1 MNSFIK
7 GLKELNNY
15 TYTENNA
22 LSLKSTLDAVYDLFA
37 LGAAYRQRSEED
49 VIILFKKAYRE
60 NAELAMK
67 CLFYIRD
74 AREGQGERRFFRVC
88 MNWLAKSNDR
98 EAAKRNLQYVSEFGR
113 WDDLYCFV
121 DTPLQ
126 NDALEI
132 MRQQIALDMSCKT
145 PSLLAKWLKSIN
157 TSSAE
162 SRRLANITREY
173 FGMTHKQYR
182 RILSILRERINVL
195 EKLMSAGE
203 WEKIEFDKIPSRA
216 GLIYRNAFARRD
228 ILRERYEKFMMDKNT
243 KVNAKVLYPYECVK
257 SALDYI
263 KHKNYGLGS
272 DKLDRAAIN
281 KYWDSLRDYFDGAA
295 FNGMALVDTSDSMT
309 IKYNS
314 IAPINISIALG
325 LYCAEKCSGPYAG
338 HFITFE
344 SNPHFIEVEGK
355 DFVEKVENIINAPWG
370 NSTNLE
376 KAFDLMLETAIRNNL
391 SQEDIPKNLIIIS
404 DMQIDACAEDFDNN
418 HITSMSIIRKKWKE
432 YGYEMPKL
440 VYWNVNARQ
449 DTILDDAK
457 SNITY
462 VSGSSPVI
470 YEMIM
475 QGKNGIQMMYEK
487 LNSERYSCIY

>member
-1 MNSFIK
+1 MSNAFIN
-7 GLKELNNY
+7 GLREMSNY

-22 LSLKSTLDAVYDLFA
+22 VSLRSTLDAVYDLFA

-49 VIILFKKAYRE
+49 IINLFKKAYRE

-88 MNWLAKSNDR
+88 MNWLAKSDDR

-113 WDDLYCFV
+113 WDDLYCFI

-182 RILSILRERINVL
+182 RTLSILRERINVL

-203 WEKIEFDKIPSRA
+203 WDKIEFDKIPSRA

-228 ILRERYEKFMMDKNT
+228 VLRERYEKFIMDKNT

-257 SALDYI
+257 SALDHI
-263 KHKNYGLGS
+263 DHKIYGCA
-272 DKLDRAAIN
+272 DKLERAAIN
-281 KYWDSLRDYFDGAA
+281 KYWDNLRNYFDGAA
-295 FNGMALVDTSDSMT
+295 FNGMALVDTSGSMT
-309 IKYNS
+309 IKRNS

-355 DFVEKVENIINAPWG
+355 DFVEKVENISNAPWG
-370 NSTNLE
+370 NSTNVE

-391 SQEDIPKNLIIIS
+391 SQKDIPENLIVIS
-404 DMQIDACAEDFDNN
+404 DQEFDQTGYNN
-418 HITSMSIIRKKWKE
+418 RIFNTLCDGIKNRWKAV
-432 YGYEMPKL
+432 GYEMPHL
-440 VYWNVNARQ
+440 VFWNCNARH
-449 DTILDDAK
+449 DLIPMKDDG
-457 SNITY
+457 NVTF
-462 VSGSSPVI
+462 VSGASPVI
-470 YEMIM
+470 FEMIM
-475 QGKNGIQMMYEK
+475 SGKKGIQVMKET
-487 LNSERYSCIY
+487 LECERYSCIH

>member
-1 MNSFIK
+1 MSNGFID
-7 GLKELNNY
+7 GLREINNV
-15 TYTENNA
+15 TYTENGA
-22 LSLKSTLDAVYDLFA
+22 ISLRSTLDAVYDLFA
-37 LGAAYRQRSEED
+37 LGAAFRQRSEED
-49 VIILFKKAYRE
+49 IITLFKKAYRE
-60 NAELAMK
+60 DPELAMK

-88 MNWLAKSNDR
+88 MNWLAKSDDR

-126 NDALEI
+126 NDALEL

-182 RILSILRERINVL
+182 RTLSILRERINVL
-195 EKLMSAGE
+195 ERLMSAGE

-228 ILRERYEKFMMDKNT
+228 ILRERYEKFIMDKNT
-243 KVNAKVLYPYECVK
+243 KVNAKVLYPYECVE
-257 SALDYI
+257 SAL
-263 KHKNYGLGS
+263 KCRGR
-272 DKLDRAAIN
+272 DKLERAAIN
-281 KYWDSLRDYFDGAA
+281 KYWDNLRDYFNGAA
-295 FNGMALVDTSDSMT
+295 FNGMALVDVSSSMT
-309 IKYNS
+309 IQHNS
-314 IAPINISIALG
+314 IAPINIAIALG
-325 LYCAEKCSGPYAG
+325 LYCAEKCTGPYKG
-338 HFITFE
+338 YFITFE
-344 SNPHFIEVEGK
+344 SNPHFIEVEGE
-355 DFVEKVENIINAPWG
+355 DFVEKVKNMYNAPWG
-370 NSTNLE
+370 GSTNIE
-376 KAFDLMLETAIRNNL
+376 KAFDLMLQVAIRNNL

-404 DMQIDACAEDFDNN
+404 DMQIDACVKDFDNN
-418 HITSMSIIRKKWKE
+418 HITSMSTIRKKWKE
-432 YGYEMPKL
+432 CGYEMPKL

-449 DTILDDAK
+449 NTILDDAK

-462 VSGSSPVI
+462 VSGSSSVI

>member
-1 MNSFIK
+1 MSNGFISGLREMN
-7 GLKELNNY
+7 NV
-15 TYTENNA
+15 TYTENGA
-22 LSLKSTLDAVYDLFA
+22 VSLRSTLDAVYDLFA

-49 VIILFKKAYRE
+49 IISLFKKAYRE
-60 NAELAMK
+60 DAELAMK

-88 MNWLAKSNDR
+88 MNWLAKSDDR
-98 EAAKRNLQYVSEFGR
+98 EAAKRNLQHVAEFGR
-113 WDDLYCFV
+113 WDDLYCFI

-173 FGMTHKQYR
+173 FRMTHKQYR
-182 RILSILRERINVL
+182 RTLSILRERINVL

-203 WEKIEFDKIPSRA
+203 WDKIEFDKIPSRA
-216 GLIYRNAFARRD
+216 GLIYRNAFAHRD
-228 ILRERYEKFMMDKNT
+228 VLRERYEKFIMDKNT

-263 KHKNYGLGS
+263 EHENYGLGS

-281 KYWDSLRDYFDGAA
+281 KYWDNLKDYFNGASLNA
-295 FNGMALVDTSDSMT
+295 MAIVDTSGSMT

-314 IAPINISIALG
+314 IAPINIAISLG
-325 LYCAEKCSGPYAG
+325 LYCAEKCSGPYKG

-344 SNPHFIEVEGK
+344 SNPHFMEVKGE
-355 DFVEKVENIINAPWG
+355 DFVEKVEYVSVAPWG
-370 NSTNLE
+370 GNTNIE
-376 KAFDLMLETAIRNNL
+376 RAFDMMLEVAVRNNL
-391 SQEDIPKNLIIIS
+391 SQEDIPENLIIIS
-404 DMQIDACAEDFDNN
+404 DQEFDAATWDHGFSTLCDAIKDNWAG
-418 HITSMSIIRKKWKE
+418 M
-432 YGYEMPKL
+432 GYKMPHL
-440 VYWNVNARQ
+440 IFWNCNARH
-449 DTILDDAK
+449 DLIPMRDEGEVTF
-457 SNITY
+457 
-462 VSGSSPVI
+462 VSGASPVI
-470 YEMIM
+470 FEMIM
-475 QGKNGIQMMYEK
+475 SSKSGKKMMKEK
-487 LNSERYSCIY
+487 LGSERYSCIH

>member
-1 MNSFIK
+1 MSNGFINGLREMN
-7 GLKELNNY
+7 NV
-15 TYTENNA
+15 TYTENGA
-22 LSLKSTLDAVYDLFA
+22 ISLKSTLDAVYDLFA
-37 LGAAYRQRSEED
+37 LGAAFRQRSEED
-49 VIILFKKAYRE
+49 IILLFKRAYRE
-60 NAELAMK
+60 DPELAMK

-88 MNWLAKSNDR
+88 MNWLAKSDDR

-173 FGMTHKQYR
+173 FRMTHKQYR
-182 RILSILRERINVL
+182 RTLSILRERINVL
-195 EKLMSAGE
+195 ERLMSAGE

-228 ILRERYEKFMMDKNT
+228 ILRERYEKFIMDKNT

-257 SALDYI
+257 SALERR
-263 KHKNYGLGS
+263 GR
-272 DKLDRAAIN
+272 DRLERPAIN
-281 KYWDSLRDYFDGAA
+281 KYWDNLRDYFNGAA
-295 FNGMALVDTSDSMT
+295 FNGMALVDVSGSMT
-309 IKYNS
+309 IQHNS
-314 IAPINISIALG
+314 IAPINIAIALG
-325 LYCAEKCSGPYAG
+325 LYCAEKCSGPYKG

-344 SNPHFIEVEGK
+344 SNPHFIEVEGE
-355 DFVEKVENIINAPWG
+355 DFVEKVKNMYNAPWG
-370 NSTNLE
+370 GSTNIE
-376 KAFDLMLETAIRNNL
+376 KAFDLMLQVAIRNNL

-404 DMQIDACAEDFDNN
+404 DMQIDACVKDFDNN

-432 YGYEMPKL
+432 CGYEMPKL

-449 DTILDDAK
+449 NTILDDAK

-475 QGKNGIQMMYEK
+475 QGKNGVQMMYEK

>member
-1 MNSFIK
+1 MSNGFIDGLREMN
-7 GLKELNNY
+7 NV
-15 TYTENNA
+15 TYTENGA
-22 LSLKSTLDAVYDLFA
+22 ISLRSTLDAVYDLFA
-37 LGAAYRQRSEED
+37 LGAAFRQRSEED
-49 VIILFKKAYRE
+49 IILLFKRAYRE
-60 NAELAMK
+60 DPELAMK

-74 AREGQGERRFFRVC
+74 VREGQGERRFFRVC
-88 MNWLAKSNDR
+88 MNWLAKSDDR

-182 RILSILRERINVL
+182 RTLSILRERINVL
-195 EKLMSAGE
+195 ERLMSAGE
-203 WEKIEFDKIPSRA
+203 WDKIEFDKIPSRA

-228 ILRERYEKFMMDKNT
+228 ILRERYEKFIMDKNT
-243 KVNAKVLYPYECVK
+243 KVNAKVLYPYECVE
-257 SALDYI
+257 SAL
-263 KHKNYGLGS
+263 KRRGR
-272 DKLDRAAIN
+272 DRLERVAIN
-281 KYWDSLRDYFDGAA
+281 KYWDNLRDYFNGAA
-295 FNGMALVDTSDSMT
+295 FNGMALVDVSGSMT
-309 IKYNS
+309 IQHNS
-314 IAPINISIALG
+314 IAPINIAIALG
-325 LYCAEKCSGPYAG
+325 LYCAEKCSGPYKG

-344 SNPHFIEVEGK
+344 SNPHFIEVEGE
-355 DFVEKVENIINAPWG
+355 DFVEKVKNMHNAPWG
-370 NSTNLE
+370 GSTNIE
-376 KAFDLMLETAIRNNL
+376 KAFDLMLQVAIRNNL

-404 DMQIDACAEDFDNN
+404 DMQIDACVKDFDNN
-418 HITSMSIIRKKWKE
+418 HITSMSTIRKKWKE
-432 YGYEMPKL
+432 CGYEMPKL

-449 DTILDDAK
+449 NTILDDAK

>member
-1 MNSFIK
+1 MSNSFID
-7 GLKELNNY
+7 GLREMNNV
-15 TYTENNA
+15 TYTENGA
-22 LSLKSTLDAVYDLFA
+22 ISLRSTLDAVYDLFA
-37 LGAAYRQRSEED
+37 LGAAFRQRSEED
-49 VIILFKKAYRE
+49 IILLFKRAYRE
-60 NAELAMK
+60 DPELAMK

-74 AREGQGERRFFRVC
+74 VREGQGERRFFRVC
-88 MNWLAKSNDR
+88 MNWLAKSDDR
-98 EAAKRNLQYVSEFGR
+98 EAAKRNLQYISEFGR

-182 RILSILRERINVL
+182 RTLSILRERINVL
-195 EKLMSAGE
+195 ERLMSVGE

-228 ILRERYEKFMMDKNT
+228 ILRERYEKFIMDKNT
-243 KVNAKVLYPYECVK
+243 KVNAKVLYPYECVE
-257 SALDYI
+257 SAL
-263 KHKNYGLGS
+263 KRRGR
-272 DKLDRAAIN
+272 DRLERVAIN
-281 KYWDSLRDYFDGAA
+281 KYWDNLRDYFNGAA
-295 FNGMALVDTSDSMT
+295 FNGMALVDVSGSMT
-309 IKYNS
+309 IQHNS
-314 IAPINISIALG
+314 IAPINIAIALG
-325 LYCAEKCSGPYAG
+325 LYCAEKCSGPYKG

-344 SNPHFIEVEGK
+344 SNPHFIEVEGE
-355 DFVEKVENIINAPWG
+355 DFVEKVKNMYNAPWG
-370 NSTNLE
+370 GSTNIE
-376 KAFDLMLETAIRNNL
+376 KAFDLMLQVAIRNNL

-404 DMQIDACAEDFDNN
+404 DMQIDACVKDFDNN
-418 HITSMSIIRKKWKE
+418 HITSMSTIRKKWKE
-432 YGYEMPKL
+432 CGYEMPKL

-449 DTILDDAK
+449 NTILDDAK

-475 QGKNGIQMMYEK
+475 QGKNGVQMMYEK

>member
-1 MNSFIK
+1 MSNAFIN
-7 GLKELNNY
+7 GLREMSNY

-22 LSLKSTLDAVYDLFA
+22 VSLRSTLDAVYDLFA

-49 VIILFKKAYRE
+49 IINLFKKAYRE

-88 MNWLAKSNDR
+88 MNWLAKSDDR

-113 WDDLYCFV
+113 WDDLYCFI

-182 RILSILRERINVL
+182 RTLSILRERINVL

-203 WEKIEFDKIPSRA
+203 WDKIEFDKIPSRA

-228 ILRERYEKFMMDKNT
+228 VLRERYEKFIMDKNT

-263 KHKNYGLGS
+263 DHGCA

-281 KYWDSLRDYFDGAA
+281 KYWDNLRDYFDGAA
-295 FNGMALVDTSDSMT
+295 FNGMALVDTSGSMT
-309 IKYNS
+309 IKRNS
-314 IAPINISIALG
+314 IAPINISVALG

-344 SNPHFIEVEGK
+344 SNPHFIEVEGE
-355 DFVEKVENIINAPWG
+355 DFVEKVKNISNAPWG
-370 NSTNLE
+370 NSTNVE

-391 SQEDIPKNLIIIS
+391 SQKDIPENLIVIS
-404 DMQIDACAEDFDNN
+404 DMEFDQTDYKNRIFN
-418 HITSMSIIRKKWKE
+418 TLCDSIKDRWE
-432 YGYEMPKL
+432 AVGYEMPHL
-440 VYWNVNARQ
+440 VFWNCNARH
-449 DTILDDAK
+449 DLIPMKDDG
-457 SNITY
+457 NVTF
-462 VSGSSPVI
+462 VSGASPVI
-470 YEMIM
+470 FEMIM
-475 QGKNGIQMMYEK
+475 SGKKGIEVMKET
-487 LNSERYSCIY
+487 LECERYSCIH

>member
-1 MNSFIK
+1 MN
-7 GLKELNNY
+7 NV

-22 LSLKSTLDAVYDLFA
+22 LSFKSTLDAVYDLFA
-37 LGAAYRQRSEED
+37 LGAAFRQRSEED
-49 VIILFKKAYRE
+49 IILLFKKAYRE

-74 AREGQGERRFFRVC
+74 VREGQGERRFFRVC
-88 MNWLAKSNDR
+88 MNWLAKSDDR

-182 RILSILRERINVL
+182 RTLSILRERINVL
-195 EKLMSAGE
+195 ERLMSAGE
-203 WEKIEFDKIPSRA
+203 WSKIDFSKIPSRA

-228 ILRERYEKFMMDKNT
+228 ILRERYEKFIMDKNT
-243 KVNAKVLYPYECVK
+243 KVNAKVLYPYECVE
-257 SALDYI
+257 SALECRGRDR
-263 KHKNYGLGS
+263 LE
-272 DKLDRAAIN
+272 RAAIN
-281 KYWDSLRDYFDGAA
+281 KYWDNLKDYFNGAA
-295 FNGMALVDTSDSMT
+295 FNGMALVDVSGSMT
-309 IKYNS
+309 VRYNS
-314 IAPINISIALG
+314 IAPINIAIALG
-325 LYCAEKCSGPYAG
+325 LYCAEKCSGPYKG

-344 SNPHFIEVEGK
+344 SNPHFIEIEGE
-355 DFVEKVENIINAPWG
+355 DFIEKVNNMHRAPWG
-370 NSTNLE
+370 GSTNIE
-376 KAFDLMLETAIRNNL
+376 KAFDLILQVAIRNNL

-432 YGYEMPKL
+432 CGYEMPKL

-475 QGKNGIQMMYEK
+475 QGKNGIQMMKEK
-487 LNSERYSCIY
+487 LESERYSCIH

>member
-1 MNSFIK
+1 MSNSFID
-7 GLKELNNY
+7 GLREMNNV
-15 TYTENNA
+15 TYTENGA
-22 LSLKSTLDAVYDLFA
+22 ISLRSTLDAVYDLFA
-37 LGAAYRQRSEED
+37 LGAAFRQRSEED
-49 VIILFKKAYRE
+49 IILLFKRAYRE
-60 NAELAMK
+60 DPELAMK

-74 AREGQGERRFFRVC
+74 VREGQGERRFFRVC
-88 MNWLAKSNDR
+88 MNWLAKSDDR
-98 EAAKRNLQYVSEFGR
+98 EAAKRNLQYISEFGR

-173 FGMTHKQYR
+173 FRMTHKQYR
-182 RILSILRERINVL
+182 RTLSILRERINVL
-195 EKLMSAGE
+195 ERLMSAGE

-228 ILRERYEKFMMDKNT
+228 ILRERYEKFIMDKNT

-257 SALDYI
+257 SALERR
-263 KHKNYGLGS
+263 GR
-272 DKLDRAAIN
+272 DRLERPAIN
-281 KYWDSLRDYFDGAA
+281 KYWDNLRDYFNGAA
-295 FNGMALVDTSDSMT
+295 FNGMALVDVSGSMT
-309 IKYNS
+309 IQHNS
-314 IAPINISIALG
+314 IAPINIAIALG
-325 LYCAEKCSGPYAG
+325 LYCAEKCSGPYKG

-344 SNPHFIEVEGK
+344 SNPHFIEVEGE
-355 DFVEKVENIINAPWG
+355 DFVEKVKNMYNAPWG
-370 NSTNLE
+370 GSTNIE
-376 KAFDLMLETAIRNNL
+376 KAFDLMLQVAIRNNL

-404 DMQIDACAEDFDNN
+404 DMQIDACVKDFDNN
-418 HITSMSIIRKKWKE
+418 HITSMSTIRKKWKE
-432 YGYEMPKL
+432 CGYEMPKL

-449 DTILDDAK
+449 NTILDDAK

-475 QGKNGIQMMYEK
+475 QGKNGVQMMYEK

>member
-1 MNSFIK
+1 MSNAFIN
-7 GLKELNNY
+7 GLREMNNY
-15 TYTENNA
+15 TYTENGA
-22 LSLKSTLDAVYDLFA
+22 VSLRSTLDAVYDLFA

-49 VIILFKKAYRE
+49 IIILFKKAYRE

-113 WDDLYCFV
+113 WDDLYCFI

-162 SRRLANITREY
+162 SRKLANITREY

-182 RILSILRERINVL
+182 RTLSILRERINVL

-203 WEKIEFDKIPSRA
+203 WDKIEFDKIPSRA
-216 GLIYRNAFARRD
+216 GLIYRNAFAHRD
-228 ILRERYEKFMMDKNT
+228 VLRERYEKFMMDKNT

-257 SALDYI
+257 SAIDYI
-263 KHKNYGLGS
+263 DRGCENKV
-272 DKLDRAAIN
+272 DRAAIN
-281 KYWDSLRDYFDGAA
+281 KYWDNLRNYFDGAA
-295 FNGMALVDTSDSMT
+295 FNGMALVDTSGSMT
-309 IKYNS
+309 IKHNS

-344 SNPHFIEVEGK
+344 SDPHFIKVEGE
-355 DFVEKVENIINAPWG
+355 DFVEKVENISNAPWG
-370 NSTNLE
+370 NSTNIE
-376 KAFDLMLETAIRNNL
+376 KAFDLMLEVAIRNNL
-391 SQEDIPKNLIIIS
+391 SQKDIPENLIVIT
-404 DMQIDACAEDFDNN
+404 DMEFDQTGYHNRVFN
-418 HITSMSIIRKKWKE
+418 TLCDGIKNRWKAV
-432 YGYEMPKL
+432 GYEMPHL
-440 VYWNVNARQ
+440 VFWNCNARH
-449 DTILDDAK
+449 DLIPMKDDG
-457 SNITY
+457 NVTF
-462 VSGSSPVI
+462 VSGASPVI
-470 YEMIM
+470 FEMIM
-475 QGKNGIQMMYEK
+475 SGKKGIEVMKEK
-487 LNSERYSCIY
+487 LESKRYSCIH

>member
-1 MNSFIK
+1 MSNGFIDGLREMN
-7 GLKELNNY
+7 NV
-15 TYTENNA
+15 TYTENGA
-22 LSLKSTLDAVYDLFA
+22 VSLRSTLNAVYDLFA
-37 LGAAYRQRSEED
+37 LGAAFRQRSEED
-49 VIILFKKAYRE
+49 IIILFKRAYRE
-60 NAELAMK
+60 DPELAMK

-88 MNWLAKSNDR
+88 MNWLAKSDDR
-98 EAAKRNLQYVSEFGR
+98 EAAKRNLRYVSEFGR

-182 RILSILRERINVL
+182 RTLSILRKRINVL

-228 ILRERYEKFMMDKNT
+228 ILRERYEKFIMDKNT
-243 KVNAKVLYPYECVK
+243 KVNAKVLYPYECVE
-257 SALDYI
+257 SAL
-263 KHKNYGLGS
+263 KRRGR
-272 DKLDRAAIN
+272 DRLERPAIN
-281 KYWDSLRDYFDGAA
+281 KYWDNLRDYFNGAA
-295 FNGMALVDTSDSMT
+295 FNGMALVDVSGSMT
-309 IKYNS
+309 IQHNS
-314 IAPINISIALG
+314 IAPINIAIALG
-325 LYCAEKCSGPYAG
+325 LYCAEKCSGPYKG

-344 SNPHFIEVEGK
+344 SNPHFIEVEGE
-355 DFVEKVENIINAPWG
+355 DFVEKVKNMHNAPWG
-370 NSTNLE
+370 GSTNIE
-376 KAFDLMLETAIRNNL
+376 KAFDLMLQVAIRNNL

-404 DMQIDACAEDFDNN
+404 DMQIDACVKDFDNN
-418 HITSMSIIRKKWKE
+418 HITSMSTIRKKWKE
-432 YGYEMPKL
+432 CGYEMPKL

-449 DTILDDAK
+449 NTILDDAK

>member
-1 MNSFIK
+1 MS
-7 GLKELNNY
+7 NY

-22 LSLKSTLDAVYDLFA
+22 VSLRSTLDAVYDLFA

-49 VIILFKKAYRE
+49 IINLFKKAYRE

-88 MNWLAKSNDR
+88 MNWLAKSDDR

-113 WDDLYCFV
+113 WDDLYCFI

-182 RILSILRERINVL
+182 RTLSILRERINVL

-203 WEKIEFDKIPSRA
+203 WDKIEFDKIPSRA

-228 ILRERYEKFMMDKNT
+228 VLRERYEKFIMDKNT

-263 KHKNYGLGS
+263 DYGCA
-272 DKLDRAAIN
+272 DKLERAAIN
-281 KYWDSLRDYFDGAA
+281 KYWDNLRNYFDGAA
-295 FNGMALVDTSDSMT
+295 FNGMALVDTSGSMT
-309 IKYNS
+309 IKRNS

-355 DFVEKVENIINAPWG
+355 DFVEKVENISNAPWG
-370 NSTNLE
+370 NSTNIE

-391 SQEDIPKNLIIIS
+391 SQKDIPENLIVIS
-404 DMQIDACAEDFDNN
+404 DQEFDQTGYNN
-418 HITSMSIIRKKWKE
+418 RIFNTLCDSIKDRWKAV
-432 YGYEMPKL
+432 GYEMPHL
-440 VYWNVNARQ
+440 VFWNCNARH
-449 DTILDDAK
+449 DLIPMKDDG
-457 SNITY
+457 NVTF
-462 VSGSSPVI
+462 VSGASPVI
-470 YEMIM
+470 FEMIM
-475 QGKNGIQMMYEK
+475 SGKKGIEVMKET
-487 LNSERYSCIY
+487 LECERYSCIH

>member
-1 MNSFIK
+1 MSNGFID
-7 GLKELNNY
+7 GLREINNV
-15 TYTENNA
+15 TYTENGA
-22 LSLKSTLDAVYDLFA
+22 VSLKSTLDAVYDLFA
-37 LGAAYRQRSEED
+37 LGAAFRQRSEED
-49 VIILFKKAYRE
+49 IILLFKRAYRE
-60 NAELAMK
+60 DPELAMK

-88 MNWLAKSNDR
+88 MNWLAKSDDR

-157 TSSAE
+157 TSSTE

-182 RILSILRERINVL
+182 RTLSILRERINVL

-228 ILRERYEKFMMDKNT
+228 ILRERYEKFIMDKNT

-257 SALDYI
+257 SVLDY
-263 KHKNYGLGS
+263 KGYNE
-272 DKLDRAAIN
+272 LDRAAIN
-281 KYWDSLRDYFDGAA
+281 KYWDNLRDYFNGAA
-295 FNGMALVDTSDSMT
+295 FNGIALVDVSGSMT
-309 IKYNS
+309 IQHNS
-314 IAPINISIALG
+314 IAPINIAIALG
-325 LYCAEKCSGPYAG
+325 LYCAEKCSGPYKG

-344 SNPHFIEVEGK
+344 SNPHFIEVEGE
-355 DFVEKVENIINAPWG
+355 DFVEKVKNMYNAPWG
-370 NSTNLE
+370 GSTNIE
-376 KAFDLMLETAIRNNL
+376 KAFDLILQVAIRNNL

-404 DMQIDACAEDFDNN
+404 DMQIDACVKDFDNN
-418 HITSMSIIRKKWKE
+418 HIISMSTIRKKWE
-432 YGYEMPKL
+432 ECGYEMPKL

-449 DTILDDAK
+449 NTILDDAK

>member
-1 MNSFIK
+1 MSNAFINGLREMN
-7 GLKELNNY
+7 NV

-22 LSLKSTLDAVYDLFA
+22 LSFKSTLDAVYDLFA
-37 LGAAYRQRSEED
+37 LGAAFRQRSEED
-49 VIILFKKAYRE
+49 IILLFKRAYRE

-74 AREGQGERRFFRVC
+74 VREGQGERRFFRVC
-88 MNWLAKSNDR
+88 MNWLAKSDDR

-182 RILSILRERINVL
+182 RTLSILRERINVL
-195 EKLMSAGE
+195 ERLMSAGE
-203 WEKIEFDKIPSRA
+203 WSKIDFSKIPSRA

-228 ILRERYEKFMMDKNT
+228 ILRERYEKFIMDKNT
-243 KVNAKVLYPYECVK
+243 KVNAKVLYPYECVE
-257 SALDYI
+257 SALECRGRDR
-263 KHKNYGLGS
+263 LE
-272 DKLDRAAIN
+272 RAAIN
-281 KYWDSLRDYFDGAA
+281 KYWDNLKDYFNGAA
-295 FNGMALVDTSDSMT
+295 FNGMALVDVSGSMT
-309 IKYNS
+309 VRYNS
-314 IAPINISIALG
+314 IAPINIAIALG
-325 LYCAEKCSGPYAG
+325 LYCAEKCSGPYKG

-344 SNPHFIEVEGK
+344 SNPHFIEIEGE
-355 DFVEKVENIINAPWG
+355 DFIEKVNNMHRAPWG
-370 NSTNLE
+370 GSTNIE

-404 DMQIDACAEDFDNN
+404 DMQIDACAKDFDNN

-457 SNITY
+457 SNITF
-462 VSGSSPVI
+462 VSGASPVVF
-470 YEMIM
+470 EMIM
-475 QGKNGIQMMYEK
+475 SGKTGKEMMKEK
-487 LNSERYSCIY
+487 LESERYSCIH

>member
-1 MNSFIK
+1 MSNSFID
-7 GLKELNNY
+7 GLREMNNV
-15 TYTENNA
+15 TYTENGA
-22 LSLKSTLDAVYDLFA
+22 ISLRSTLDAVYDLFA
-37 LGAAYRQRSEED
+37 LGAAFRQRSEED
-49 VIILFKKAYRE
+49 IILLFKRAYRE
-60 NAELAMK
+60 DPELAMK

-74 AREGQGERRFFRVC
+74 VREGQGERRFFRVC
-88 MNWLAKSNDR
+88 MNWLAKSDDR
-98 EAAKRNLQYVSEFGR
+98 EAAKRNLQYISEFGR

-182 RILSILRERINVL
+182 RTLSILRERINVL
-195 EKLMSAGE
+195 ERLMSAGE

-228 ILRERYEKFMMDKNT
+228 ILRERYEKFIMDKNT
-243 KVNAKVLYPYECVK
+243 KVNAKVLYPYECVE
-257 SALDYI
+257 SAL
-263 KHKNYGLGS
+263 KRRGR
-272 DKLDRAAIN
+272 DRLERVAIN
-281 KYWDSLRDYFDGAA
+281 KYWDNLRDYFNGAA
-295 FNGMALVDTSDSMT
+295 FNGMALVDVSGSMT
-309 IKYNS
+309 IQHNS
-314 IAPINISIALG
+314 IAPINIAIALG
-325 LYCAEKCSGPYAG
+325 LYCAEKCSGPYKG

-344 SNPHFIEVEGK
+344 SNPHFIEVEGE
-355 DFVEKVENIINAPWG
+355 DFVEKVKNMYNAPWG
-370 NSTNLE
+370 GSTNIE
-376 KAFDLMLETAIRNNL
+376 KAFDLMLQVAIRNNL

-404 DMQIDACAEDFDNN
+404 DMQIDACVKDFDNN
-418 HITSMSIIRKKWKE
+418 HITSMSTIRKKWKE
-432 YGYEMPKL
+432 CGYEMPKL

-449 DTILDDAK
+449 NTILDDAK

-475 QGKNGIQMMYEK
+475 QGKNGVQMMYEK

>member
-1 MNSFIK
+1 MSNSFIH
-7 GLKELNNY
+7 GLREMNNV
-15 TYTENNA
+15 TYTENGA
-22 LSLKSTLDAVYDLFA
+22 VSLKSTLDAVYDLFA
-37 LGAAYRQRSEED
+37 LGAAFRQRSEED
-49 VIILFKKAYRE
+49 IILLFKKAYRE
-60 NAELAMK
+60 EPELAMK

-74 AREGQGERRFFRVC
+74 VREGQGERRFFRVC
-88 MNWLAKSNDR
+88 MNWLAKSDDR

-182 RILSILRERINVL
+182 RTLSILRERINVL
-195 EKLMSAGE
+195 EKLMSADE
-203 WEKIEFDKIPSRA
+203 WSKIDFSKIPSRA

-228 ILRERYEKFMMDKNT
+228 ILRERYEKFIMDKNT
-243 KVNAKVLYPYECVK
+243 KVNAKVLYPYECVE
-257 SALDYI
+257 SAL
-263 KHKNYGLGS
+263 KCRGR
-272 DKLDRAAIN
+272 DRLERTAIN
-281 KYWDSLRDYFDGAA
+281 KYWDNLRDYFNGAA
-295 FNGMALVDTSDSMT
+295 FNGMALVDVSGSMT
-309 IKYNS
+309 IQHNS
-314 IAPINISIALG
+314 IAPINIAIALG
-325 LYCAEKCSGPYAG
+325 LYCAEKCSGPYKG

-344 SNPHFIEVEGK
+344 SNPHFIEIEGE
-355 DFVEKVENIINAPWG
+355 DFIEKVNNMCRAPWG
-370 NSTNLE
+370 GSTNIE
-376 KAFDLMLETAIRNNL
+376 KAFDLMLQVAIRNNL

-404 DMQIDACAEDFDNN
+404 DMQIDACVKDFDNN
-418 HITSMSIIRKKWKE
+418 HITSMSTIRKKWKE
-432 YGYEMPKL
+432 CGYEMPKL

-449 DTILDDAK
+449 NTILDDAK

-487 LNSERYSCIY
+487 LNSERYSCIH

>member
-1 MNSFIK
+1 MSNGFIDGLREMN
-7 GLKELNNY
+7 NV
-15 TYTENNA
+15 TYTENGA
-22 LSLKSTLDAVYDLFA
+22 ISLRSTLDAVYDLFA
-37 LGAAYRQRSEED
+37 LGAAFRQRSEED
-49 VIILFKKAYRE
+49 IIILFKRAYRE
-60 NAELAMK
+60 DPELAMK

-88 MNWLAKSNDR
+88 MNWLAKSDDR

-182 RILSILRERINVL
+182 RTLSILRERINVL
-195 EKLMSAGE
+195 ERLMSAGE
-203 WEKIEFDKIPSRA
+203 WDKILFDKIPSRA

-228 ILRERYEKFMMDKNT
+228 ILRERYKKFIMDKNT

-257 SALDYI
+257 SALERR
-263 KHKNYGLGS
+263 GR
-272 DKLDRAAIN
+272 DRLERPAIN
-281 KYWDSLRDYFDGAA
+281 KYWDNLRDYFNGAA
-295 FNGMALVDTSDSMT
+295 FNGMALVDVSGSMT
-309 IKYNS
+309 IQHNS
-314 IAPINISIALG
+314 IAPINIAIALG
-325 LYCAEKCSGPYAG
+325 LYCAEKCSGPYKG

-344 SNPHFIEVEGK
+344 SNPHFIEVEGE
-355 DFVEKVENIINAPWG
+355 DFVEKVKNMHNAPWG
-370 NSTNLE
+370 GSTNIE
-376 KAFDLMLETAIRNNL
+376 KAFDLMLQVAIRNNL

-404 DMQIDACAEDFDNN
+404 DMQIDACVKDFDNN
-418 HITSMSIIRKKWKE
+418 HITSMSTIRKKWKE
-432 YGYEMPKL
+432 CGYEMPKL

-449 DTILDDAK
+449 NTILDDAK

>member
-1 MNSFIK
+1 MSNSFIH
-7 GLKELNNY
+7 GLREMNNV
-15 TYTENNA
+15 TYTENGA
-22 LSLKSTLDAVYDLFA
+22 VSLKSTLDAVYDLFA
-37 LGAAYRQRSEED
+37 LGAAFRQRSEED
-49 VIILFKKAYRE
+49 IILLFKKAYRE
-60 NAELAMK
+60 EPELAMK

-74 AREGQGERRFFRVC
+74 VREGQGERRFFRVC
-88 MNWLAKSNDR
+88 MNWLAKSDDR

-182 RILSILRERINVL
+182 RTLSILRERINVL
-195 EKLMSAGE
+195 EKLMSADE
-203 WEKIEFDKIPSRA
+203 WSKIDFSKIPSRA

-228 ILRERYEKFMMDKNT
+228 ILRERYEKFIMDKNT
-243 KVNAKVLYPYECVK
+243 KVNAKVLYPYECVE
-257 SALDYI
+257 SAL
-263 KHKNYGLGS
+263 KCRGR
-272 DKLDRAAIN
+272 DRLERTAIN
-281 KYWDSLRDYFDGAA
+281 KYWDNLRDYFNGAA
-295 FNGMALVDTSDSMT
+295 FNGMALVDVSGSMT
-309 IKYNS
+309 IQHNS
-314 IAPINISIALG
+314 IAPINIAIALG
-325 LYCAEKCSGPYAG
+325 LYCAEKCSGPYKG

-344 SNPHFIEVEGK
+344 SNPHFIEIEGE
-355 DFVEKVENIINAPWG
+355 DFIEKVNNMCRAPWG
-370 NSTNLE
+370 GSTNIE
-376 KAFDLMLETAIRNNL
+376 KAFDLMLQVAIRNNL

-404 DMQIDACAEDFDNN
+404 DMQIDACVKDFDNN
-418 HITSMSIIRKKWKE
+418 HITSMFTIRKKWKE
-432 YGYEMPKL
+432 CGYEMPKL

-449 DTILDDAK
+449 NTILDDAK

>member
-1 MNSFIK
+1 MSNGFID
-7 GLKELNNY
+7 GLREINNI
-15 TYTENNA
+15 TYTENGA
-22 LSLKSTLDAVYDLFA
+22 ISLRSTLDAVYDLFA
-37 LGAAYRQRSEED
+37 LGAAFRQRSEED
-49 VIILFKKAYRE
+49 IIILFKKAYRE
-60 NAELAMK
+60 DPELAMK

-88 MNWLAKSNDR
+88 MNWLAKSDDR
-98 EAAKRNLQYVSEFGR
+98 EAAKRNLQYISEFGR

-132 MRQQIALDMSCKT
+132 MRQQIALDMSCKA

-182 RILSILRERINVL
+182 RTLSILRERINVL
-195 EKLMSAGE
+195 ERLMSAGE
-203 WEKIEFDKIPSRA
+203 WDKILFDKIPSRA

-228 ILRERYEKFMMDKNT
+228 ILRERYKKFIMDKNT

-257 SALDYI
+257 SVLDY
-263 KHKNYGLGS
+263 KGCHET
-272 DKLDRAAIN
+272 DRAAIN
-281 KYWDSLRDYFDGAA
+281 KYWDNLRDYFNGAA
-295 FNGMALVDTSDSMT
+295 FNGMALVDVSGSMT
-309 IKYNS
+309 IQHNS
-314 IAPINISIALG
+314 IAPINIAIALG
-325 LYCAEKCSGPYAG
+325 LYCAEKCSGPYKG

-344 SNPHFIEVEGK
+344 SNPHFIEVEGE
-355 DFVEKVENIINAPWG
+355 DFVEKVKNMYNAPWG
-370 NSTNLE
+370 GSTNIE
-376 KAFDLMLETAIRNNL
+376 KAFDLMLQVAIRNNL

-404 DMQIDACAEDFDNN
+404 DMQIDACVKDFDNN
-418 HITSMSIIRKKWKE
+418 HITSMSTIRKKWKE
-432 YGYEMPKL
+432 CGYEMPKL

-449 DTILDDAK
+449 NTILDDAK

-475 QGKNGIQMMYEK
+475 QGKNGIQMMCEK

>member
-1 MNSFIK
+1 MSNSFIH
-7 GLKELNNY
+7 GLREMNNV
-15 TYTENNA
+15 TYTENGA
-22 LSLKSTLDAVYDLFA
+22 ISLRSTLDAVYDLFA
-37 LGAAYRQRSEED
+37 LGAAFRQRSEED
-49 VIILFKKAYRE
+49 IITLFKRAYRE
-60 NAELAMK
+60 DPELAMK

-88 MNWLAKSNDR
+88 MNWLAKSDDR

-182 RILSILRERINVL
+182 RTLSILRERINVL

-228 ILRERYEKFMMDKNT
+228 ILRERYEKFIMDKNT
-243 KVNAKVLYPYECVK
+243 KVNAKVLYPYECVE
-257 SALDYI
+257 SAL
-263 KHKNYGLGS
+263 KCRGR
-272 DKLDRAAIN
+272 DRLERPAIN
-281 KYWDSLRDYFDGAA
+281 KYWDNLRDYFNGAA
-295 FNGMALVDTSDSMT
+295 FNGMALVDVSGSMT
-309 IKYNS
+309 IQHNS
-314 IAPINISIALG
+314 IAPINIAIALG
-325 LYCAEKCSGPYAG
+325 LYCAEKCSGPYKG

-344 SNPHFIEVEGK
+344 SNPHFIEVEGE
-355 DFVEKVENIINAPWG
+355 DFVEKVKNMYNAPWG
-370 NSTNLE
+370 GSTNIE
-376 KAFDLMLETAIRNNL
+376 KAFDLMLQVAIRNNL
-391 SQEDIPKNLIIIS
+391 FQEDIPKNLIIIS
-404 DMQIDACAEDFDNN
+404 DMQIDACVKDFDNN
-418 HITSMSIIRKKWKE
+418 HIASMSTIRKKWKE
-432 YGYEMPKL
+432 CGYEMPKL

-449 DTILDDAK
+449 NTILDDAK

>member
-1 MNSFIK
+1 MSNGFIDGLREMN
-7 GLKELNNY
+7 NV
-15 TYTENNA
+15 TYTENGA
-22 LSLKSTLDAVYDLFA
+22 ISLRSTLDAVYDLFA
-37 LGAAYRQRSEED
+37 LGAAFRQRSEED
-49 VIILFKKAYRE
+49 IITLFKKAYRE
-60 NAELAMK
+60 DPELAMK

-88 MNWLAKSNDR
+88 MNWLAKSDDR

-182 RILSILRERINVL
+182 RTLSILRERINVL
-195 EKLMSAGE
+195 ERLMSAGE
-203 WEKIEFDKIPSRA
+203 WKKIEFDKIPSRA

-228 ILRERYEKFMMDKNT
+228 ILRERYEKFIMDKNT
-243 KVNAKVLYPYECVK
+243 KVNAKVLYPYECVE
-257 SALDYI
+257 SALKCRKRDS
-263 KHKNYGLGS
+263 LE
-272 DKLDRAAIN
+272 RAAIN
-281 KYWDSLRDYFDGAA
+281 KYWDNLRDYFNGAA
-295 FNGMALVDTSDSMT
+295 FNGMALVDVSGSMT
-309 IKYNS
+309 IQHNS
-314 IAPINISIALG
+314 IAPINIAIALG
-325 LYCAEKCSGPYAG
+325 LYCAEKCSGPYKG

-344 SNPHFIEVEGK
+344 SNPHFIEVEGE
-355 DFVEKVENIINAPWG
+355 DFVEKVKNMHNAPWG
-370 NSTNLE
+370 GSTNIE
-376 KAFDLMLETAIRNNL
+376 KAFDLMLQVAIRNNL

-404 DMQIDACAEDFDNN
+404 DMQIDACVKDFDNN
-418 HITSMSIIRKKWKE
+418 HITSMSTIRKKWKE
-432 YGYEMPKL
+432 CGYEMPKL

-449 DTILDDAK
+449 NTILDDAK

>member
-1 MNSFIK
+1 MSNSFIH
-7 GLKELNNY
+7 GLREMNNV
-15 TYTENNA
+15 TYTENGA
-22 LSLKSTLDAVYDLFA
+22 VSLKSTLDAVYDLFA
-37 LGAAYRQRSEED
+37 LGAAFRQRSEED
-49 VIILFKKAYRE
+49 IILLFKKAYRE
-60 NAELAMK
+60 EPELAMK

-74 AREGQGERRFFRVC
+74 VREGQGERRFFRVC
-88 MNWLAKSNDR
+88 MNWLAKSDDR

-182 RILSILRERINVL
+182 RTLSILRERINVL
-195 EKLMSAGE
+195 EKLMSADE
-203 WEKIEFDKIPSRA
+203 WSKIDFSKIPSRA

-228 ILRERYEKFMMDKNT
+228 ILRERYEKFIMDKNT
-243 KVNAKVLYPYECVK
+243 KVNAKVLYPYECVE
-257 SALDYI
+257 SALKCRGRDR
-263 KHKNYGLGS
+263 LE
-272 DKLDRAAIN
+272 RAAIN
-281 KYWDSLRDYFDGAA
+281 KYWDNLRDYFNGAA
-295 FNGMALVDTSDSMT
+295 FNGMALVDVSGSMT
-309 IKYNS
+309 IQHNS
-314 IAPINISIALG
+314 IAPINIAIALG
-325 LYCAEKCSGPYAG
+325 LYCAEKCSGPYKG

-344 SNPHFIEVEGK
+344 SNPHFIEIEGE
-355 DFVEKVENIINAPWG
+355 DFIEKVNNMCRAPWG
-370 NSTNLE
+370 GSTNIE
-376 KAFDLMLETAIRNNL
+376 KAFDLMLQVAIRNNL

-404 DMQIDACAEDFDNN
+404 DMQIDACVKDFDNN
-418 HITSMSIIRKKWKE
+418 HITSMSTIRKKWKE
-432 YGYEMPKL
+432 CGYEMPKL

-449 DTILDDAK
+449 NTILDDAK

>member
-1 MNSFIK
+1 
-7 GLKELNNY
+7 
-15 TYTENNA
+15 
-22 LSLKSTLDAVYDLFA
+22 
-37 LGAAYRQRSEED
+37 
-49 VIILFKKAYRE
+49 
-60 NAELAMK
+60 MK

-88 MNWLAKSNDR
+88 MNWLAKSDDR

-182 RILSILRERINVL
+182 RTLSILRERINVL

-228 ILRERYEKFMMDKNT
+228 ILRERYEKFIMDKNT
-243 KVNAKVLYPYECVK
+243 KVNAKVLYPYECVE
-257 SALDYI
+257 SAL
-263 KHKNYGLGS
+263 KCRGR
-272 DKLDRAAIN
+272 DKLDRAVIN
-281 KYWDSLRDYFDGAA
+281 KYWDNLRDYFNGAA
-295 FNGMALVDTSDSMT
+295 FNGMALVDVSGSMT
-309 IKYNS
+309 IQHNS
-314 IAPINISIALG
+314 IAPINVAIALG
-325 LYCAEKCSGPYAG
+325 LYCAEKCSGPYKG

-344 SNPHFIEVEGK
+344 SNPHFIEVEGE
-355 DFVEKVENIINAPWG
+355 DFVEKVKNMYNAPWG
-370 NSTNLE
+370 GSTNIE
-376 KAFDLMLETAIRNNL
+376 KAFDLMLQVAIRNNL

-404 DMQIDACAEDFDNN
+404 DMQIDACVKDFDNN
-418 HITSMSIIRKKWKE
+418 HITSMSTIRKKWKE
-432 YGYEMPKL
+432 CGYEMPKL

-449 DTILDDAK
+449 NTILDDAK

>member
-1 MNSFIK
+1 MSNAFIN
-7 GLKELNNY
+7 GLREMSNY

-22 LSLKSTLDAVYDLFA
+22 VSLRSTLDAVYDLFA
-37 LGAAYRQRSEED
+37 LGAAYRQRNEED
-49 VIILFKKAYRE
+49 IINLFKKAYRE

-88 MNWLAKSNDR
+88 MNWLAKSDDR

-113 WDDLYCFV
+113 WDDLYCFI

-182 RILSILRERINVL
+182 RTLSILRERINVL

-203 WEKIEFDKIPSRA
+203 WDKIMFDKIPSRA

-228 ILRERYEKFMMDKNT
+228 VLRERYEKFIMDKNT

-263 KHKNYGLGS
+263 DYGCA
-272 DKLDRAAIN
+272 DKLERAAIN
-281 KYWDSLRDYFDGAA
+281 KYWDNLRNYFDGAA
-295 FNGMALVDTSDSMT
+295 FNGMALVDTSGSMT
-309 IKYNS
+309 IKRNS

-355 DFVEKVENIINAPWG
+355 DFVEKVENISNAPWG
-370 NSTNLE
+370 NSTNIE
-376 KAFDLMLETAIRNNL
+376 KAFDLMLDVAIRNNL
-391 SQEDIPKNLIIIS
+391 SQKDIPENLIVIT
-404 DMQIDACAEDFDNN
+404 DMEFDHTGRNN
-418 HITSMSIIRKKWKE
+418 RIFNTLCDSIKDRWKAV
-432 YGYEMPKL
+432 GYEMPHL
-440 VYWNVNARQ
+440 VFWNCNARH
-449 DTILDDAK
+449 DLIPMKDDG
-457 SNITY
+457 NVTF
-462 VSGSSPVI
+462 VSGASPVI
-470 YEMIM
+470 FEMIM
-475 QGKNGIQMMYEK
+475 SGKKGIEVMKET
-487 LNSERYSCIY
+487 LECERYSCIH

>member
-1 MNSFIK
+1 MSNGFID
-7 GLKELNNY
+7 GLREINNV
-15 TYTENNA
+15 TYTENGA
-22 LSLKSTLDAVYDLFA
+22 VSLRSTLDAVYDLFA
-37 LGAAYRQRSEED
+37 LGAAFRQRSEED
-49 VIILFKKAYRE
+49 IIILFKRAYRE
-60 NAELAMK
+60 DPELAMK

-74 AREGQGERRFFRVC
+74 VREGQGERRFFRVC
-88 MNWLAKSNDR
+88 MNWLAKSDNR
-98 EAAKRNLQYVSEFGR
+98 EAAKRNLRYVSEFGR

-182 RILSILRERINVL
+182 RTLSILRERINVL
-195 EKLMSAGE
+195 ERLMSAGE

-228 ILRERYEKFMMDKNT
+228 ILRERYEKFIMDKNT
-243 KVNAKVLYPYECVK
+243 KVNAKVLYPYECVE
-257 SALDYI
+257 SALKCR
-263 KHKNYGLGS
+263 KHDSLE
-272 DKLDRAAIN
+272 RAAIN
-281 KYWDSLRDYFDGAA
+281 KYWDNLRDYFNGAA
-295 FNGMALVDTSDSMT
+295 FNGMALVDVSGSMT
-309 IKYNS
+309 TQHNS
-314 IAPINISIALG
+314 IAPINIAIALG
-325 LYCAEKCSGPYAG
+325 LYCAEKCSGPYKG

-344 SNPHFIEVEGK
+344 SNPHFIEVEGE
-355 DFVEKVENIINAPWG
+355 DFVEKVKNMYNAPWG
-370 NSTNLE
+370 GSTNIE
-376 KAFDLMLETAIRNNL
+376 KAFDLMLQVAIRNNL

-404 DMQIDACAEDFDNN
+404 DMQIDACVKDFDNN
-418 HITSMSIIRKKWKE
+418 HITSMSTIRKKWKE
-432 YGYEMPKL
+432 CGYEMPKL

-449 DTILDDAK
+449 NTILDDAK

>member
-1 MNSFIK
+1 MSNAFIN
-7 GLKELNNY
+7 GLREMSNY

-22 LSLKSTLDAVYDLFA
+22 VSLRSTLDAVYDLFA

-49 VIILFKKAYRE
+49 IINLFKKAYRE

-88 MNWLAKSNDR
+88 MNWLAKSDDR

-113 WDDLYCFV
+113 WDDLYCFI

-126 NDALEI
+126 DDALEI

-182 RILSILRERINVL
+182 RTLSILRERINVL

-203 WEKIEFDKIPSRA
+203 WDKIEFDKIPSRA

-228 ILRERYEKFMMDKNT
+228 VLRERYEKFIMDKNT

-263 KHKNYGLGS
+263 DYGCA
-272 DKLDRAAIN
+272 DKLERAAIN
-281 KYWDSLRDYFDGAA
+281 KYWDNLRNYFDGAA
-295 FNGMALVDTSDSMT
+295 FNGMALVDTSGSMT
-309 IKYNS
+309 IKRNS

-355 DFVEKVENIINAPWG
+355 DFVEKVENISNAPWG
-370 NSTNLE
+370 NSTNIE

-391 SQEDIPKNLIIIS
+391 SQKDIPENLIVIS
-404 DMQIDACAEDFDNN
+404 DQEFDQTGYNN
-418 HITSMSIIRKKWKE
+418 RIFNTLCDSIKDRWKAV
-432 YGYEMPKL
+432 GYEMPHL
-440 VYWNVNARQ
+440 VFWNCNARH
-449 DTILDDAK
+449 DLIPMKDDG
-457 SNITY
+457 NVTF
-462 VSGSSPVI
+462 VSGASPVI
-470 YEMIM
+470 FEMIM
-475 QGKNGIQMMYEK
+475 SGKKGIEVMKET
-487 LNSERYSCIY
+487 LECERYSCIH

>member
-1 MNSFIK
+1 MSNAFIN
-7 GLKELNNY
+7 GLREMSNY

-22 LSLKSTLDAVYDLFA
+22 VSLRSTLDAVYDLFA

-49 VIILFKKAYRE
+49 IINLFKKAYRE

-88 MNWLAKSNDR
+88 MNWLAKSDDR

-113 WDDLYCFV
+113 WDDLYCFI

-126 NDALEI
+126 DDALEI

-182 RILSILRERINVL
+182 RTLSILRERINVL

-203 WEKIEFDKIPSRA
+203 WDKIEFDKIPSRA

-228 ILRERYEKFMMDKNT
+228 VLRERYEKFIMDKNT

-263 KHKNYGLGS
+263 DYGCA
-272 DKLDRAAIN
+272 DKLERAAIN
-281 KYWDSLRDYFDGAA
+281 KYWDNLRNYFDGAA
-295 FNGMALVDTSDSMT
+295 FNGMALVDTSGSMT
-309 IKYNS
+309 IKRNS

-355 DFVEKVENIINAPWG
+355 DFVEKVENISNAPWG

-376 KAFDLMLETAIRNNL
+376 KAFDLMLDVAIRNNL
-391 SQEDIPKNLIIIS
+391 SQKDIPENLIVIS
-404 DMQIDACAEDFDNN
+404 DMEFDQTGRNN
-418 HITSMSIIRKKWKE
+418 CIFNTLCDGIKNRWKAV
-432 YGYEMPKL
+432 GYEMPHL
-440 VYWNVNARQ
+440 VFWNCNARH
-449 DTILDDAK
+449 DLIPMKDDG
-457 SNITY
+457 NVTF
-462 VSGSSPVI
+462 VSGASPVI
-470 YEMIM
+470 FEMIM
-475 QGKNGIQMMYEK
+475 SGKKGIEVMKET
-487 LNSERYSCIY
+487 LECERYSCIH

>member
-1 MNSFIK
+1 M
-7 GLKELNNY
+7 NNY
-15 TYTENNA
+15 TYTENGA
-22 LSLKSTLDAVYDLFA
+22 VSLRSTLDAVYDLFA

-88 MNWLAKSNDR
+88 MNWLAKSDDR

-182 RILSILRERINVL
+182 RTLSILRERINVL

-203 WEKIEFDKIPSRA
+203 WDKIEFDKIPSRA
-216 GLIYRNAFARRD
+216 GLIYRNAFAHRD
-228 ILRERYEKFMMDKNT
+228 VLRERYEKFIMDKNT
-243 KVNAKVLYPYECVK
+243 KVNAKVLFPYECVK

-263 KHKNYGLGS
+263 EHKNYGLGS
-272 DKLDRAAIN
+272 DKLERAAIN
-281 KYWDSLRDYFDGAA
+281 KYWDNLRDYFDGAA
-295 FNGMALVDTSDSMT
+295 FNGMALVDTSGSMT
-309 IKYNS
+309 IKRNS

-355 DFVEKVENIINAPWG
+355 DFVEKVENISNAPWG

-376 KAFDLMLETAIRNNL
+376 KAFDLMLDVAIRNNL
-391 SQEDIPKNLIIIS
+391 SQKDIPENLIVIT
-404 DMQIDACAEDFDNN
+404 DMEFDHTGRNN
-418 HITSMSIIRKKWKE
+418 CIFNTLCDNIKDRWNAV
-432 YGYEMPKL
+432 GYEMPHL
-440 VYWNVNARQ
+440 VFWNCSARH
-449 DTILDDAK
+449 DLIPMKDDG
-457 SNITY
+457 NVTF
-462 VSGSSPVI
+462 VSGASPVI
-470 YEMIM
+470 FEMIM
-475 QGKNGIQMMYEK
+475 SGKKSIEVMKEK
-487 LNSERYSCIY
+487 LESERYSCIH

>member
-1 MNSFIK
+1 MSNGFIDGLREMN
-7 GLKELNNY
+7 NV
-15 TYTENNA
+15 TYTENGA
-22 LSLKSTLDAVYDLFA
+22 ISLRSTLDAVYDLFA
-37 LGAAYRQRSEED
+37 LGAAFRQRSEED
-49 VIILFKKAYRE
+49 IIILFKRAYRE
-60 NAELAMK
+60 DPELAMK

-88 MNWLAKSNDR
+88 MNWLAKSDDR
-98 EAAKRNLQYVSEFGR
+98 EAAKRNLQYISEFGR

-182 RILSILRERINVL
+182 RTLSILRERINVL

-228 ILRERYEKFMMDKNT
+228 ILRERYEKFIMDKNT
-243 KVNAKVLYPYECVK
+243 KVNAKVLYPYECVE
-257 SALDYI
+257 SAL
-263 KHKNYGLGS
+263 KRRGR
-272 DKLDRAAIN
+272 DRLERPAIN
-281 KYWDSLRDYFDGAA
+281 KYWDNLRDYFNGAA
-295 FNGMALVDTSDSMT
+295 FNGMALVDVSGSMT
-309 IKYNS
+309 IQNNS
-314 IAPINISIALG
+314 IAPINIAIALG
-325 LYCAEKCSGPYAG
+325 LYCAEKCSGPYKG

-344 SNPHFIEVEGK
+344 SNPHFIEVEGE
-355 DFVEKVENIINAPWG
+355 DFVEKVKNMHNAPWG
-370 NSTNLE
+370 GSTNIE
-376 KAFDLMLETAIRNNL
+376 KAFDLMLQVAIRNNL

-404 DMQIDACAEDFDNN
+404 DMEFDAATRGHNFCPLCD
-418 HITSMSIIRKKWKE
+418 SIKNDWAAA
-432 YGYEMPKL
+432 GYKMPHL
-440 VYWNVNARQ
+440 VFWNCNARHDLIPMQ
-449 DTILDDAK
+449 DDGEVTF
-457 SNITY
+457 
-462 VSGSSPVI
+462 VSGASPVI
-470 YEMIM
+470 FEMIM
-475 QGKNGIQMMYEK
+475 SGKTGKEMMKEK
-487 LNSERYSCIY
+487 LESERYSCIH